1 MPRSENSICLLA
13 RLSNTSIILH
23 TSGLSPPRRNFI
35 FCHSQR
41 LVTKAL
47 KSHYLLALQLPQ
59 HSPLVLRGHQIAG
72 IVLAL
77 DPCLLEALSCKP
89 TNKQLKMLFNSG
101 SSSNVI
107 SCTERG
113 GGQKASQRPI
123 LECSRKLKQ
132 RWRQQERQKKV
143 LGLLRK
149 TTTLHMH
156 HAFFYISSPS
166 LYDYDVKRF
175 VEGVNTR

>member
-1 MPRSENSICLLA
+1 MPRSENSISLLT
-13 RLSNTSIILH
+13 RLLDTSIILY
-23 TSGLSPPRRNFI
+23 TFGLSLPRRNFI

-47 KSHYLLALQLPQ
+47 KSHCLLALQLLQ

-132 RWRQQERQKKV
+132 RRRRRRWQQERQKKQ
-143 LGLLRK
+143 
-149 TTTLHMH
+149 
-156 HAFFYISSPS
+156 
-166 LYDYDVKRF
+166 
-175 VEGVNTR
+175 

>member
-1 MPRSENSICLLA
+1 MVCHLQGEPS
-13 RLSNTSIILH
+13 
-23 TSGLSPPRRNFI
+23 F

-41 LVTKAL
+41 LVTKTL
-47 KSHYLLALQLPQ
+47 KSHCLLALQLPQ

-132 RWRQQERQKKV
+132 RRRRRRWQQERQKSNRFITQNNNFAHASRFFLHFFAV
-143 LGLLRK
+143 NVRLRRETFCGGRK
-149 TTTLHMH
+149 HKITN
-156 HAFFYISSPS
+156 FFFFS
-166 LYDYDVKRF
+166 
-175 VEGVNTR
+175 

>member
-1 MPRSENSICLLA
+1 MPRSENSISLLT
-13 RLSNTSIILH
+13 RLLDTSIILH
-23 TSGLSPPRRNFI
+23 TFGLSLPRRNFI

-41 LVTKAL
+41 LVTKPL

-77 DPCLLEALSCKP
+77 DPCLLVALSCKP

-113 GGQKASQRPI
+113 GGQKESQRPI
-123 LECSRKLKQ
+123 LECSGKLKQ
-132 RWRQQERQKKV
+132 RRRRRRRQRERQKKQ
-143 LGLLRK
+143 
-149 TTTLHMH
+149 
-156 HAFFYISSPS
+156 
-166 LYDYDVKRF
+166 
-175 VEGVNTR
+175 

>member
-1 MPRSENSICLLA
+1 MKYSKKKAYLSANEGCLVVKTQSLLT
-13 RLSNTSIILH
+13 RLFNTSIILH
-23 TSGLSPPRRNFI
+23 TSGLSLPRRNFI

-132 RWRQQERQKKV
+132 RRRRRQRERQKKQ
-143 LGLLRK
+143 
-149 TTTLHMH
+149 
-156 HAFFYISSPS
+156 
-166 LYDYDVKRF
+166 
-175 VEGVNTR
+175 

>member
-1 MPRSENSICLLA
+1 MPRSENSISLLT
-13 RLSNTSIILH
+13 RLLDTSIILY
-23 TSGLSPPRRNFI
+23 TFGLSLPRRNFI

-47 KSHYLLALQLPQ
+47 KSHCLLALQLPQ

-132 RWRQQERQKKV
+132 RRRRRRWQQERQKKQ
-143 LGLLRK
+143 
-149 TTTLHMH
+149 
-156 HAFFYISSPS
+156 
-166 LYDYDVKRF
+166 
-175 VEGVNTR
+175 

>member
-1 MPRSENSICLLA
+1 M
-13 RLSNTSIILH
+13 
-23 TSGLSPPRRNFI
+23 
-35 FCHSQR
+35 
-41 LVTKAL
+41 TKAL
-47 KSHYLLALQLPQ
+47 KSHYLLALQLPR

-132 RWRQQERQKKV
+132 RRRRRRWQQERQKSNRFRLAKQQ
-143 LGLLRK
+143 LCTCITLFSTFLCRHC
-149 TTTLHMH
+149 TTT
-156 HAFFYISSPS
+156 
-166 LYDYDVKRF
+166 
-175 VEGVNTR
+175 T

>member
-1 MPRSENSICLLA
+1 M
-13 RLSNTSIILH
+13 
-23 TSGLSPPRRNFI
+23 
-35 FCHSQR
+35 
-41 LVTKAL
+41 TKTL
-47 KSHYLLALQLPQ
+47 KSHCLLALQLPQ

-113 GGQKASQRPI
+113 GGQKESQRPI

-132 RWRQQERQKKV
+132 RRRRRRWQQERQKSNRLITQNNNFAHASRFFLHFFAV
-143 LGLLRK
+143 NVRLRRE
-149 TTTLHMH
+149 T
-156 HAFFYISSPS
+156 FC
-166 LYDYDVKRF
+166 
-175 VEGVNTR
+175 GG